1 MVCASASAYSI
12 EYIVHVCTCVVC
24 EYIWT
29 RVLVLVQYIHVCV
42 GVLVDSVLVT
52 VGREVGEL
60 QGFFGAI
67 VQEDWQA
74 FEGTICTCTCTLHT
88 VYGQVL

>member
-1 MVCASASAYSI
+1 MVCASACSI
-12 EYIVHVCTCVVC
+12 ATLEYIVHVRTCVVC

-29 RVLVLVQYIHVCV
+29 RVLVQYIHVCV

-60 QGFFGAI
+60 QGFFGAV

-74 FEGTICTCTCTLHT
+74 FEGTICTCTLHT